1 MQQSKWYALLFLLGA
16 FVAGAAVGV
25 AGDRTM
31 EHSRPMARGPRSPL
45 DRMANDLSL
54 TPAQRA
60 AFDTILENRQ
70 KQMRQLFAPIQP
82 QMDSLMALG
91 KVVRDSTH
99 EQLRR
104 VLTPEQRA
112 KFDKMH
118 EEAKKRGADARRR
131 WDKDMGPG
139 PGRGP
144 GPGKR

>member
-16 FVAGAAVGV
+16 FIAGAAVGV

-31 EHSRPMARGPRSPL
+31 EHSRGPRRGL
-45 DRMANDLSL
+45 DRMARDLDL
-54 TPAQRA
+54 TAAQRA
-60 AFDTILENRQ
+60 AFDTILENRR
-70 KQMRQLFAPIQP
+70 KQMRELFAPIRP
-82 QMDSLMALG
+82 QMDSLVALG
-91 KVVRDSTH
+91 EKARDSTH

-131 WDKDMGPG
+131 GDRERGFGGPD
-139 PGRGP
+139 RGP